1 MNSSETYKSTATV
14 EELARCAKPITM
26 ATAKAV
32 SAGNSGKQEDVIVA
46 ANMGRKAISDLLT
59 LCKVIFVCIKND
71 HFDRNCIS
79 CKI

>member
-1 MNSSETYKSTATV
+1 MSLQIYKYSSQFNCFKALNSNETIKSTATI
-14 EELARCAKPITM
+14 EELVRCTKPITM

-59 LCKVIFVCIKND
+59 VCKVI
-71 HFDRNCIS
+71 
-79 CKI
+79 

>member
-1 MNSSETYKSTATV
+1 MQFNKFSFQFNYYIIFQALNSHETVKSTATV
-14 EELARCAKPITM
+14 EELVRCTKPITM

-59 LCKVIFVCIKND
+59 VCKVI
-71 HFDRNCIS
+71 
-79 CKI
+79 